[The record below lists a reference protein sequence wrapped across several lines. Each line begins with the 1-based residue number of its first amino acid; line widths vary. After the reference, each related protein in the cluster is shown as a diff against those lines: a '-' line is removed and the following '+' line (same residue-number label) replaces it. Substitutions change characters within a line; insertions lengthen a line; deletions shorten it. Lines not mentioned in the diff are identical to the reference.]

1 VKKRILLISHT
12 DLDGISPNILLTLT
26 GEKFDAKNID
36 INDID
41 EAFKELIAI
50 GFSKYSCIYICDLT
64 PPDFAY
70 DYFNK
75 NKVNVK
81 VFDHHVTHLFA
92 NAYPYVKVIIDYD
105 GIQTC
110 ATEIFFNYLITI
122 YPNLN
127 KPNIKDYVRLVRELD
142 TYNFTD
148 NRPKDLDNLKSTYG
162 TKDFIKSITRRLKKD
177 KNEFEFS
184 PFEKRFLTIETEKI
198 TRYLEKKDKTMLR
211 YKIQGKKVGISFAES
226 NKSELGNYLSLK
238 YPELD
243 LIILIDASSRISY
256 RTSRDDVDVST
267 FASLYGG
274 GGHVKASG
282 SKFSDEDRDTAIR
295 NYFKDAIKLEN
306 KKEETI

>member
-1 VKKRILLISHT
+1 MKKRILLISHT

-50 GFSKYSCIYICDLT
+50 GFSKYSCIYAYELT
-64 PPDFAY
+64 PPDFCL

-127 KPNIKDYVRLVRELD
+127 KPNIKDYVRLV
-142 TYNFTD
+142 N
-148 NRPKDLDNLKSTYG
+148 
-162 TKDFIKSITRRLKKD
+162 
-177 KNEFEFS
+177 
-184 PFEKRFLTIETEKI
+184 
-198 TRYLEKKDKTMLR
+198 
-211 YKIQGKKVGISFAES
+211 
-226 NKSELGNYLSLK
+226 
-238 YPELD
+238 
-243 LIILIDASSRISY
+243 
-256 RTSRDDVDVST
+256 
-267 FASLYGG
+267 
-274 GGHVKASG
+274 
-282 SKFSDEDRDTAIR
+282 
-295 NYFKDAIKLEN
+295 
-306 KKEETI
+306 